1 MKKDY
6 YEILG
11 IKKNASKEEI
21 KKSYKQLAKKYHPD
35 LNKDHGSGEKF
46 KELSEAYAVLSDDNK
61 KSQYDQFG
69 YDAFKHGYSQEDIFR
84 NVNFD
89 DIFGDVFGN
98 DFFSGTIFE
107 SFFGGNKKTRGRRG
121 SDLRYDL
128 ELSFEEAVQGV
139 SKEIIVERNESCKE
153 CEGTGAKNSE
163 FDSCKECNGTG
174 QERFSHRTPFG
185 IFTQIRTCSHCKGE
199 GRVIKHKC
207 SKCNGHGFITKERKI
222 KINIPQGV
230 NNGNRIGLED
240 EGEYSKGGYGDLY
253 IFILVKPS
261 KIFTREGDDLHLE
274 KEISFAQAVFGD
286 KVEISTLDG
295 KEDLDIPQ
303 GTLSGTIFKLK
314 NLGVKNV
321 NSDHFGDLYVK
332 VNINVPKHLNKVQK
346 EKLIEFSKS
355 LGEKIKDKNIF
366 SKVFK

>member
-61 KSQYDQFG
+61 KS
-69 YDAFKHGYSQEDIFR
+69 
-84 NVNFD
+84 
-89 DIFGDVFGN
+89 
-98 DFFSGTIFE
+98 
-107 SFFGGNKKTRGRRG
+107 RGRRG

-174 QERFSHRTPFG
+174 QKRFSHRTPFG

-253 IFILVKPS
+253 IFS
-261 KIFTREGDDLHLE
+261 FIF
-274 KEISFAQAVFGD
+274 
-286 KVEISTLDG
+286 
-295 KEDLDIPQ
+295 
-303 GTLSGTIFKLK
+303 
-314 NLGVKNV
+314 
-321 NSDHFGDLYVK
+321 
-332 VNINVPKHLNKVQK
+332 
-346 EKLIEFSKS
+346 
-355 LGEKIKDKNIF
+355 
-366 SKVFK
+366 